1 MAADRSVDEAEGLVE
16 EALAA
21 GAWDEALETLRA
33 RDRQRALS
41 SAELQQLAH
50 AAYGAG
56 DLEGAI
62 AAWEQLH
69 ARGVATGDHLGAGA
83 AAATIAMYLMM
94 DTGLMA
100 PVRGWASR
108 AERLLE
114 GQGETSAHAQVAM
127 VRAYERFLSGD
138 LDGAAVW
145 ARRAVA
151 VGTRQRAPAAVAMGR
166 VARARLEI
174 LDGRVD
180 EGLALLDDVAV
191 STVSGELDSLTV
203 GMVYCELICAMQG
216 LAQYDRAEEWT
227 DAMERWRQGA
237 AFGGINGRC
246 RVHHAEIL
254 RLRGRCEEAEAE
266 ALHAC
271 EELRPW
277 MRREFG
283 WPLTE
288 LGTIRLRRGDL
299 AGAEAALL
307 AAHRN
312 GWDPHPALALVRL
325 AQGRVGEAEQ
335 LIAGAIDHPR
345 DVPSKERPPQT
356 GLRRAPLLEA
366 HVEIAITA
374 GNLETASR
382 AAEELS
388 GIAEVFRSRALAA
401 SAALARGRVA
411 LAAGEPLE
419 AVAECEAA
427 VAAWCDVAAPYEA
440 AVARTVLA
448 AALRA
453 SGSETS
459 ADLEWEAAQAEL
471 ERIGARAP
479 TAPTEF
485 SASPTSPS
493 DPRDGRKLQSVF
505 RREGDTRSIVY
516 NGTAVRVRE
525 LKGMRHLAR
534 LLAEPG
540 REFHVLDLV
549 AAEDGVG
556 PAPGPGVGEELV
568 VARDAGAGP
577 ALDEKA
583 TVAYRRR
590 LQEIDE
596 DIEEARRFG
605 DADRAA
611 LAEADR
617 DYLVAEL
624 SRAYGLGGRS
634 RRMGTASE
642 RARASITRAVRYAL
656 ARIAAHHPEL
666 GEHLE
671 VTVRTGTYCSYV
683 PDPRALTDWEL

>member
-1 MAADRSVDEAEGLVE
+1 MAGSRSVDETGVVVG

-21 GAWDEALETLRA
+21 GAWDEALEILRA
-33 RDRQRALS
+33 RHRHRGLS
-41 SAELQQLAH
+41 TEELGQLAH

-69 ARGVATGDHLGAGA
+69 ARGVAAGDHLGAA
-83 AAATIAMYLMM
+83 DAAATIAMYLMM

-114 GQGETSAHAQVAM
+114 GQDETAVHAQVAM
-127 VRAYERFLSGD
+127 VRAYERFMSGD
-138 LDGAAVW
+138 LEGAGRW
-145 ARRAVA
+145 AHRAVE
-151 VGTRQRAPAAVAMGR
+151 VGTRQLAPAAVAIGR
-166 VARARLEI
+166 VAQARLEI

-191 STVSGELDSLTV
+191 STVSGELDPLTV

-227 DAMERWRQGA
+227 DAMERWRQGT

-299 AGAEAALL
+299 ASAEEALL

-312 GWDPHPALALVRL
+312 GWDPHPALALLRL
-325 AQGRVGEAEQ
+325 AQGRVAEAAQ
-335 LIAGAIDHPR
+335 LIGAALDHPR
-345 DVPSKERPPQT
+345 NVPSKERPPQT

-366 HVEIAITA
+366 QAEIAICA
-374 GNLETASR
+374 GDPETAAR

-411 LAAGEPLE
+411 LAAGRSLE

-448 AALRA
+448 AALGA
-453 SGSETS
+453 TGSEPS
-459 ADLEWEAAQAEL
+459 AELEWEAARAEL
-471 ERIGARAP
+471 ERIGARLPVAP
-479 TAPTEF
+479 GAVTAPP
-485 SASPTSPS
+485 ASPAAR
-493 DPRDGRKLQSVF
+493 RDERSLPSVF
-505 RREGDTRSIVY
+505 RREGDTRMIVFD
-516 NGTAVRVRE
+516 GTAVRLRD

-549 AAEDGVG
+549 AAEDGVAPAAG
-556 PAPGPGVGEELV
+556 PAVDGELV
-568 VARDAGAGP
+568 AARDADAGP
-577 ALDEKA
+577 TLDEEA
-583 TVAYRRR
+583 TAAYRRR
-590 LQEIDE
+590 LREIDE
-596 DIEEARRFG
+596 DIEEARRLG
-605 DADRAA
+605 DVDRAA

-624 SRAYGLGGRS
+624 SRAYGLGGR
-634 RRMGTASE
+634 RRRVGTTSE
-642 RARASITRAVRYAL
+642 RARASITRALRYAL
-656 ARIAAHHPEL
+656 ARIAAHHPAL

-671 VTVRTGTYCSYV
+671 VTVHTGTYCSYV
-683 PDPRALTDWEL
+683 PDPRAPADWET